1 VFPNNGWALFG
12 LAQALEAQ
20 GKRSE
25 ATTARVQFEQAW
37 SNADVEL
44 TASWFM

>member
-1 VFPNNGWALFG
+1 MFPNNGWALFG
-12 LAQALEAQ
+12 LAQALDAQ

-25 ATTARVQFEQAW
+25 AATVRAEFEQAW
-37 SNADVEL
+37 SKADVEL